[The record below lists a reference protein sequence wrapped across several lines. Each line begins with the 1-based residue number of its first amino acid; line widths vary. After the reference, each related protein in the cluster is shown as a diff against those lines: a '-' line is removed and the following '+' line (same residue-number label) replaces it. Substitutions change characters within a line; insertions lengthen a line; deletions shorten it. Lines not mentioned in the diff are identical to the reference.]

1 MDGGSVFG
9 IKIDDDE
16 FLEFLKIEAQLEQLE
31 RENHIDRFFPD
42 VGTDGS
48 LHGFRTVVING
59 EEVKEAIR
67 PNLETWSRHLYPQH
81 MEFFKATKDNFAV
94 MMMSA
99 NQVGKSTSAGYALAC
114 AATGIYPDWWPGEK
128 YDRPIKIWACG
139 VDSKQMRE
147 VIQERLL
154 GPIGEFGTGLI
165 RKSCL
170 NFETL
175 KEAQKA
181 DTFISIFHV
190 KHISGGWS
198 TIELKSYESG
208 VRAFMGPTKDLIWL
222 DEEPPVEIYEEC
234 KTRLITTGGKIM
246 MTFTPLLGMT
256 DTIENFMGSSDY
268 ITGPIISKDGQPTS
282 RYVVSATWDDVPHI
296 TPSAKKKQLEGMPEY
311 LRDAKSKGI
320 PALGSGAVYP
330 VNLDTVFVDPF
341 KIPKHWKRVFG
352 MDFGWEDPTAV
363 LWAAINPDDNTTYI
377 YSEHYISKQVAAVH
391 AGAIKV
397 RDTQAEY
404 TIPGVCDPSGGG
416 RNSGDGK
423 LVKDTY
429 KNELDITLTSAD
441 NSLTPGISKVL
452 GKLVDGTLKIF
463 NTCANTKGEI
473 KKYRYEKGKLKG
485 PDHAMDALRYLV
497 VSGLKLAVSY
507 DDVIEVEFSESRST
521 TVFAG

>member
-1 MDGGSVFG
+1 MLG

-16 FLEFLKIEAQLEQLE
+16 FLEFLKIEAQLEKLE
-31 RENHIDRFFPD
+31 RENMIDKFFPD

-48 LHGFRTVVING
+48 KYGFKTVTYKG
-59 EEVKEAIR
+59 EKYQEAIS
-67 PNLETWSRHLYPQH
+67 PNKETWSRHLYQQH
-81 MEFFKATKDNFAV
+81 MEFFKATLDNFFV
-94 MMMSA
+94 MMMAA
-99 NQVGKSTSAGYALAC
+99 NQVGKSTSAGYALALH
-114 AATGIYPDWWPGEK
+114 ATGIYPEWWPGDR
-128 YDRPIKIWACG
+128 YDHPIKAWACG

-154 GPIGEFGTGLI
+154 GPVGDFGTGLI

-175 KEAQKA
+175 KDASKA
-181 DTFISIFHV
+181 DTFVGIFHV
-190 KHISGGWS
+190 RHISGGWS

-222 DEEPPVEIYEEC
+222 DEEPPMDIYEEC

-256 DTIENFMGSSDY
+256 DTIENFMGSTDY
-268 ITGPIISKDGQPTS
+268 VTGPIVGKDGEATS
-282 RYVVSATWDDVPHI
+282 RFVVAATWDDVPHI
-296 TPSAKKKQLEGMPEY
+296 TESAKRIQLEGMPEY

-341 KIPKHWKRVFG
+341 KIPRHWKRVFG
-352 MDFGWEDPTAV
+352 MDFGFEDPTAV
-363 LWAAINPDDNTTYI
+363 VWAATNPDDDITYI
-377 YSEHYISKQVAAVH
+377 YSEHYLSKQVAAIH

-397 RDTQAEY
+397 RDKQAEFR
-404 TIPGVCDPSGGG
+404 IPGVADPSGGG

-423 LVKDTY
+423 LVRDTY
-429 KNELDITLTSAD
+429 NNELDIKFIAAN
-441 NSLTPGISKVL
+441 NSITPGISNVL
-452 GKLVDGTLKIF
+452 SKLVDGSLKIF
-463 NTCANTKGEI
+463 NTCVNTKGEM

-485 PDHAMDALRYLV
+485 SDHAMDALRYLV
-497 VSGLKLAVSY
+497 ISGLPIAQNY
-507 DDVIEVEFSESRST
+507 DDVIEVDYTETRSG

>member
-1 MDGGSVFG
+1 MYG
-9 IKIDDDE
+9 IKLDDDE
-16 FLEFLKIEAQLEQLE
+16 FLELLEIEEQLEQLKK
-31 RENHIDRFFPD
+31 ENKIDTLFPD
-42 VGTDGS
+42 KGTDGT

-59 EEVKEAIR
+59 EEVQEPLK
-67 PNLETWSRHLYPQH
+67 PHLETWSRHLYPQH
-81 MEFFKATKDNFAV
+81 MRFFEATKDNFAV
-94 MMMSA
+94 MMIAA

-114 AATGIYPDWWPGEK
+114 HVTGIYPDWWPGER
-128 YDRPIKIWACG
+128 YDHPIKAWACG

-147 VIQERLL
+147 VLQERLL

-165 RKSCL
+165 RKACI
-170 NFETL
+170 NFDTL
-175 KEAQKA
+175 KDAQKA
-181 DTFISIFHV
+181 DTFVSLFHI
-190 KHISGGWS
+190 KHVSGGWS
-198 TIELKSYESG
+198 TIEFKSYESG
-208 VRAFMGPTKDLIWL
+208 VRAFMGPTKDIVWL

-268 ITGPIISKDGQPTS
+268 VTGPVIGKDGQPTS
-282 RYVVSATWDDVPHI
+282 RFVVAATWDDVPHI
-296 TPSAKKKQLEGMPEY
+296 TPTAKKTQLDGMPEY

-330 VNLDTVFVDPF
+330 VDVESVFVDPF

-363 LWAAINPDDNTTYI
+363 LWAAINPDDKTVYV
-377 YSEHYISKQVAAVH
+377 YSEHYQSKLVAAVH
-391 AGAIKV
+391 AGAIKQ
-397 RDTQAEY
+397 RDKQAEY
-404 TIPGVCDPSGGG
+404 RIPGVADPSGGG

-423 LVKDTY
+423 LVRETY
-429 KNELDITLTSAD
+429 NNELDVQFIAAD

-452 GKLVDGTLKIF
+452 GMLIEGRLKIF
-463 NTCANTKGEI
+463 NTCVNTKGEI

-485 PDHAMDALRYLV
+485 PDHAMDALRYLI
-497 VSGLKLAVSY
+497 VSGLKIAASY
-507 DDVIEVEFSESRST
+507 DDVVEVEYLEQNTS